1 MNGTGREQHGH
12 AAGVANNSPVG
23 CCLVRGFQ
31 RPGMSTKKAPPAG
44 APFVLPQLGDT
55 GQEQCKSEPFV
66 KNKGRVSSWRWYP
79 AFCAIW
85 RILGQSL
92 RTQEKGQALTYRG
105 VLSLA
110 GVIYSAQQIGIYL
123 EVLDNEIK
131 EHFNCC

>member
-1 MNGTGREQHGH
+1 MAMVSCLLFCGIKVALCELGRPLYG
-12 AAGVANNSPVG
+12 
-23 CCLVRGFQ
+23 
-31 RPGMSTKKAPPAG
+31 GM
-44 APFVLPQLGDT
+44 
-55 GQEQCKSEPFV
+55 
-66 KNKGRVSSWRWYP
+66 
-79 AFCAIW
+79 
-85 RILGQSL
+85 GQSL

>member
-1 MNGTGREQHGH
+1 MYVRAIRKKQRQGIIVAMVSCLLFCGIKVALCELGRPLYG
-12 AAGVANNSPVG
+12 
-23 CCLVRGFQ
+23 
-31 RPGMSTKKAPPAG
+31 GM
-44 APFVLPQLGDT
+44 
-55 GQEQCKSEPFV
+55 
-66 KNKGRVSSWRWYP
+66 
-79 AFCAIW
+79 
-85 RILGQSL
+85 GQSL

>member
-1 MNGTGREQHGH
+1 
-12 AAGVANNSPVG
+12 
-23 CCLVRGFQ
+23 
-31 RPGMSTKKAPPAG
+31 MSTKKAPPAG
-44 APFVLPQLGDT
+44 APFAEPRLDGA

-79 AFCAIW
+79 VFCAIW

-110 GVIYSAQQIGIYL
+110 GVIYSAQQIGIYFY
-123 EVLDNEIK
+123 LDIQTVDNKAPI
-131 EHFNCC
+131 